1 MSRGIPINKHLVK
14 DGIIDMEKIL
24 YRKYLNLRILHFFFL
39 ERNSILNPGSITD
52 PNKKDHS

>member
-24 YRKYLNLRILHFFFL
+24 YRKYLNLRILHFF
-39 ERNSILNPGSITD
+39 S
-52 PNKKDHS
+52 